1 MSLDVNISEPD
12 EFNCTELHSCIEN
25 VAKINNIKDFTY
37 HVEFACGKGENFVAN
52 VFRVEITDTED
63 CGKVSVIVK
72 TLVNTTRQELFREL
86 HKREVKAYEE
96 VLSRYQMI
104 QEKLDISDRI
114 VIPKCILS
122 DMKRGNEVLILED
135 LVSKGYEYD
144 TKINKLQNLEY
155 EQVCLVLDNLAKF
168 HALSVVFEMNNVD
181 HFTKLKNEFKDILF
195 QDTFLDKSKLRNY
208 YTNCYEDSVKLLDDL
223 DARTKL
229 QNVETKLMDLLRYYT
244 SSRTFNVLCH
254 GDCWVNN
261 FLFKQKENITTD
273 LCFLDFQAMRYSNPA
288 TDIVYFLYLSTDSTF
303 RAQHMKDIL
312 SVYYES
318 FTSFLKLY
326 DIDSSL
332 IYTKDSFEDDV
343 QEMLPFGLLI
353 TLIELRIVTTT
364 FEREISESKLDLYQ
378 CTSNEGKE
386 EILLKVRVDDVVK
399 ESLQNGILDKL
410 CEMKFLN

>member
-122 DMKRGNEVLILED
+122 DMKKGNEVLILED

-144 TKINKLQNLEY
+144 TKINKQQNLEY

-168 HALSVVFEMNNVD
+168 HALSVVFEMNDIN
-181 HFTKLKNEFKDILF
+181 HFIKLKNEFKDILF
-195 QDTFLDKSKLRNY
+195 QETFLDKSKLRNY

-229 QNVETKLMDLLRYYT
+229 QNVETTLMDLLRYYT

-261 FLFKQKENITTD
+261 FLFKQKV
-273 LCFLDFQAMRYSNPA
+273 RY
-288 TDIVYFLYLSTDSTF
+288 F
-303 RAQHMKDIL
+303 
-312 SVYYES
+312 
-318 FTSFLKLY
+318 
-326 DIDSSL
+326 
-332 IYTKDSFEDDV
+332 IY
-343 QEMLPFGLLI
+343 I
-353 TLIELRIVTTT
+353 
-364 FEREISESKLDLYQ
+364 
-378 CTSNEGKE
+378 
-386 EILLKVRVDDVVK
+386 
-399 ESLQNGILDKL
+399 
-410 CEMKFLN
+410 